1 MVIYESAI
9 MIMEGG
15 EVRERFQNV
24 ANKEMVMLRAEPLY
38 TLPTEEDRRVFQ
50 LLVPPG
56 HYLHRVA
63 QTIDFERFR
72 PLMAPCYSPDQGR
85 PALEPIVL
93 LKLEFMQFHDRLSD
107 QRVIDAAQVNVAY
120 REFLGLSMTSV
131 LPDASSL
138 SYFRGRLGA
147 EVHRKIFDEVVA
159 QAREYGLVKDRLRL
173 KDATHVIADV
183 AVPATIA
190 LVAGVRNRL
199 LDAVF
204 PYDSEWAEGQRV
216 RAEIIRNDSAG
227 AAEEQRLEMRVM
239 HLREIIAWI
248 DDFVK
253 QQRTSVAAG
262 DVKWTRLEETLTL
275 AHKVLIDREHPEAGD
290 ALASLEDPDARF
302 GRHCGPYCGYL
313 LDIAM
318 DPDSELITSLTV
330 PASNGDEAADAAV
343 LIRQEEEAHGNDVE
357 ALSADGALCKG
368 ERLRELTDPEG
379 LNLEVFVPV
388 PPEPP
393 TEHFTA
399 EDFRLDETGERVT
412 CPAGQQSS
420 RRDRSRHNTGW
431 IYRFRYTACSACPL
445 QGKCTAKLPK
455 DHGRSVIK
463 NDYAAEYAAARAK
476 VQTPEFDAVRREHR
490 KVERKLG
497 ELVRHHGGRRAR
509 YRRRPKV
516 LMQELMTAMVVNVK
530 RIVRILCAEP
540 APAGE

>member
-1 MVIYESAI
+1 
-9 MIMEGG
+9 MIMEAG
-15 EVRERFQNV
+15 EVRGGVHNV
-24 ANKEMVMLRAEPLY
+24 AKKETVMLRAEHY
-38 TLPTEEDRRVFQ
+38 TLPTEEDRMVFE
-50 LLVPPG
+50 LLVPAT
-56 HYLHRVA
+56 HYLRRA
-63 QTIDFERFR
+63 ARTIDFERFR
-72 PLMAPCYSPDQGR
+72 PLMEPCYSPDHGR
-85 PALEPIVL
+85 PAMEPVVL
-93 LKLEFMQFHDRLSD
+93 LKLEFLQYHDRLSD
-107 QRVIDAAQVNVAY
+107 QKVIDGAQVNVAY
-120 REFLGLSMTSV
+120 REFLGLGLRSP
-131 LPDASSL
+131 LPDPSLL

-147 EVHRKIFDEVVA
+147 ETHRKIFDEVVA

-190 LVAGVRNRL
+190 LVAGMRERL
-199 LDAVF
+199 LDAVA
-204 PYDSEWAEGQRV
+204 PYDCEWVEGQHV
-216 RAEIIRNDSAG
+216 RAEIIRSDSA
-227 AAEEQRLEMRVM
+227 AAPEQQRLEARVT
-239 HLREIIAWI
+239 HLREIIAWV

-253 QQRTSVAAG
+253 QWASIARG
-262 DVKWTRLEETLTL
+262 DAKWARLEKLL
-275 AHKVLIDREHPEAGD
+275 ALARKVLSDREHPEAGD

-357 ALSADGALCKG
+357 ALSADGVLCKG
-368 ERLRELTDPEG
+368 EKLRELSDPAG

-399 EDFRLDETGERVT
+399 EDFNLDETGERVT

-431 IYRFRYTACSACPL
+431 IYRFRYTVCSACPL
-445 QGKCTAKLPK
+445 QSKCMAKLPK
-455 DHGRSVIK
+455 CHGRSVIK
-463 NDYAAEYAAARAK
+463 NEYAAEYAAARAK
-476 VQTPEFDAVRREHR
+476 ARTSKFEAVRCEHR

-497 ELVRHHGGRRAR
+497 ELVRHHHGRRAR
-509 YRRRPKV
+509 YRGRLKV
-516 LMQELMTAMVVNVK
+516 LTQQLMTAVVVNVK
-530 RIVRILCAEP
+530 RMVRILRADLTTT
-540 APAGE
+540 GT